1 MNMIKRL
8 SLLLFMMLAGVAAFA
23 YTSLEELTKDIN
35 LKQIEA
41 IRTYITDNPEAA
53 DMAEARERLIYSLIS
68 VDDYQ
73 GALDLLMAQYKE
85 LPADKSG
92 VDLSIAFGE
101 IVVPIIQ
108 LYKMEGRK
116 DDGIA
121 YIAEVRESFK
131 QHEMFETIN
140 EALDEFGKMFDLPG
154 PGDTIDISFT
164 AIDGRE
170 VNLADL
176 KGKVVLVDF
185 WATWC
190 VPCLRAMP
198 EIKSLYAEFHDK
210 GFEVIGISLDDDK
223 EKLESYLA
231 KEGITWP
238 QFFDGNGWE
247 NKFAQEYGIESI
259 PATFLIGPDGLIAAN
274 DLSGEALKAKITELL
289 ANVGKPAETSPG
301 KVE

>member
-8 SLLLFMMLAGVAAFA
+8 SLLLMMLAGVTAYA

-35 LKQIEA
+35 IKQIEA
-41 IRTYITDNPEAA
+41 IRAYIADNPEAP

-68 VDDYQ
+68 IDDYQ
-73 GALDLLMAQYKE
+73 GALDLLTAQYKE

-92 VDLSIAFGE
+92 VDLSTAFGE

-116 DDGIA
+116 DDGVA
-121 YIAEVRESFK
+121 FIAEVRESFK
-131 QHEMFETIN
+131 QHEMFETID
-140 EALDEFGKMFDLPG
+140 EALNEFGKMFDLPG

-190 VPCLRAMP
+190 VPCLKAMP

-210 GFEVIGISLDDDK
+210 GLEIIGISLDDDK
-223 EKLESYLA
+223 EKLQNYLT
-231 KEGITWP
+231 KEGIAWP

-259 PATFLIGPDGLIAAN
+259 PATFLIGPDGLIAAT
-274 DLSGEALKAKITELL
+274 DLSGAALKARIAELL
-289 ANVGKPAETSPG
+289 ASIGDSTDGGQNQ
-301 KVE
+301 VE